1 MMHWSFP
8 SEEPWTNKSRVSQA
22 GGILEHGNVEIA
34 RLHVGNR
41 VQRGVVAPAELSL
54 RIFETVDRAVRA
66 LRRMDFE
73 RAAKHALRKAQVI
86 ATSVC

>member
-1 MMHWSFP
+1 M
-8 SEEPWTNKSRVSQA
+8 
-22 GGILEHGNVEIA
+22 EIA

-66 LRRMDFE
+66 LRRMGFE

>member
-1 MMHWSFP
+1 MDKQFESCSGRRHP
-8 SEEPWTNKSRVSQA
+8 GTRQ
-22 GGILEHGNVEIA
+22 LEIA

-41 VQRGVVAPAELSL
+41 VQRGVAAAAAELSL

-66 LRRMDFE
+66 LRRMDFG